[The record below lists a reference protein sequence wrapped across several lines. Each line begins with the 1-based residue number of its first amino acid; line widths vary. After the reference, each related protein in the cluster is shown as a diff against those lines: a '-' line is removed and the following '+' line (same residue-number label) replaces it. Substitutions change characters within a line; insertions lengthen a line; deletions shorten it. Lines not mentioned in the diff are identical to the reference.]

1 MNRRIVAALFLT
13 VFFTACRE
21 REAAPQTD
29 TGFASLQERGQAAMG
44 VDQYAST
51 HVFEPLPDG
60 GRIVLQMKEA
70 DSTGERVIRDHMRS
84 IATAFGSG
92 DFAIPGKVHGLANVP
107 GTEVMSRLRGEI
119 SYGAGELDRG
129 GEVRLT
135 SRNRDAVTAIHDF
148 LAFQRM
154 DHRAG
159 MH

>member
-1 MNRRIVAALFLT
+1 MTRGGVATLCLIVSSSACERREAPAQGDTAFAAL
-13 VFFTACRE
+13 
-21 REAAPQTD
+21 Q
-29 TGFASLQERGQAAMG
+29 QRGQTAMG
-44 VDQYAST
+44 VDQYASA

-70 DSTGERVIRDHMRS
+70 DSPGERVIRDHMRT
-84 IATAFGSG
+84 IATAFGAG
-92 DFAIPGKVHGLANVP
+92 DFAIPGQVHAVTKVP
-107 GTEVMSRLRGEI
+107 GTEVMTRLRGEI
-119 SYGAGELDRG
+119 FYRAGELDRG

-135 SRNRDAVTAIHDF
+135 TRNPEAVAAIHDF